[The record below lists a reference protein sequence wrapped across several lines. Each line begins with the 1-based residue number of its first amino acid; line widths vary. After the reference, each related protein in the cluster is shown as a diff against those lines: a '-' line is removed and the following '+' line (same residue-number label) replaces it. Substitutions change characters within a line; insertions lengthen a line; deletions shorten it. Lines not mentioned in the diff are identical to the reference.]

1 MGTVLRAVVGL
12 VVVLFTNVYVKTG
25 MVTLIG
31 QLDTRFFAGRL
42 EALAGTPGEVVD
54 ATGKRVPNHKRW
66 AAQPCLPTD
75 GPSHRHTPQL
85 SFSLST
91 KPNPSLQP
99 ESQTNPCSRY
109 YVEIP
114 TKLVNYVCLSLM
126 TVWGVPLLWR
136 YLGII

>member
-54 ATGKRVPNHKRW
+54 ATGKRVPNHKR
-66 AAQPCLPTD
+66 
-75 GPSHRHTPQL
+75 
-85 SFSLST
+85 
-91 KPNPSLQP
+91 
-99 ESQTNPCSRY
+99 
-109 YVEIP
+109 
-114 TKLVNYVCLSLM
+114 
-126 TVWGVPLLWR
+126 
-136 YLGII
+136 